1 MWNAAYSDSIYGGKE
16 SERVEKSRV
25 IAIIWVTISLAAA
38 VAIGII
44 GRVYLFPTILG
55 TEGNASTESVFIEM
69 ITKMF
74 TKDTNLPFVGGI
86 FLCGILAAIMST
98 ADSQLLVTASSVSKD
113 IYKDILKPESDE
125 KKVLKV
131 SRFTVLVVAL
141 LAFLIAWDPN
151 NSIMGLV
158 SNAWAGLGSAFG
170 PIVVMSLFWR
180 RTNFA
185 GAVAGIVSGGGAVLI
200 WDYLPLVHGQT
211 LGSATG
217 LYSLVVGFALSI
229 LCIVIFS
236 LCTKKPSQEILAER
250 LGVSTQDVSRWES
263 GEVLPDAEKLL
274 QLCRVFGISAD
285 ELLGENAK
293 ADDASDFLSLPLW
306 RWSLRVISP
315 PLAFAG
321 TAAAL
326 TGLTGAVY
334 HALTADQWYTDF
346 GRFGT
351 ALRSTWCGAV
361 LSAGLL
367 LLAIA
372 LALLVF
378 EVLLSKRD

>member
-1 MWNAAYSDSIYGGKE
+1 M
-16 SERVEKSRV
+16 RKS
-25 IAIIWVTISLAAA
+25 
-38 VAIGII
+38 
-44 GRVYLFPTILG
+44 F
-55 TEGNASTESVFIEM
+55 
-69 ITKMF
+69 
-74 TKDTNLPFVGGI
+74 
-86 FLCGILAAIMST
+86 
-98 ADSQLLVTASSVSKD
+98 
-113 IYKDILKPESDE
+113 
-125 KKVLKV
+125 
-131 SRFTVLVVAL
+131 
-141 LAFLIAWDPN
+141 
-151 NSIMGLV
+151 
-158 SNAWAGLGSAFG
+158 
-170 PIVVMSLFWR
+170 
-180 RTNFA
+180 
-185 GAVAGIVSGGGAVLI
+185 
-200 WDYLPLVHGQT
+200 
-211 LGSATG
+211 
-217 LYSLVVGFALSI
+217 
-229 LCIVIFS
+229 
-236 LCTKKPSQEILAER
+236 
-250 LGVSTQDVSRWES
+250 
-263 GEVLPDAEKLL
+263 

>member
-1 MWNAAYSDSIYGGKE
+1 MVISDLFIGKSKVPQRIFCE
-16 SERVEKSRV
+16 ER
-25 IAIIWVTISLAAA
+25 IAIA
-38 VAIGII
+38 
-44 GRVYLFPTILG
+44 
-55 TEGNASTESVFIEM
+55 
-69 ITKMF
+69 
-74 TKDTNLPFVGGI
+74 FVIPGKP
-86 FLCGILAAIMST
+86 L
-98 ADSQLLVTASSVSKD
+98 SK
-113 IYKDILKPESDE
+113 
-125 KKVLKV
+125 
-131 SRFTVLVVAL
+131 
-141 LAFLIAWDPN
+141 
-151 NSIMGLV
+151 
-158 SNAWAGLGSAFG
+158 
-170 PIVVMSLFWR
+170 
-180 RTNFA
+180 
-185 GAVAGIVSGGGAVLI
+185 
-200 WDYLPLVHGQT
+200 
-211 LGSATG
+211 
-217 LYSLVVGFALSI
+217 
-229 LCIVIFS
+229 
-236 LCTKKPSQEILAER
+236 
-250 LGVSTQDVSRWES
+250 
-263 GEVLPDAEKLL
+263 LPDAEKLL

>member
-1 MWNAAYSDSIYGGKE
+1 MTIG
-16 SERVEKSRV
+16 EKITQRR
-25 IAIIWVTISLAAA
+25 LAAH
-38 VAIGII
+38 
-44 GRVYLFPTILG
+44 L
-55 TEGNASTESVFIEM
+55 
-69 ITKMF
+69 
-74 TKDTNLPFVGGI
+74 
-86 FLCGILAAIMST
+86 
-98 ADSQLLVTASSVSKD
+98 
-113 IYKDILKPESDE
+113 
-125 KKVLKV
+125 
-131 SRFTVLVVAL
+131 
-141 LAFLIAWDPN
+141 
-151 NSIMGLV
+151 
-158 SNAWAGLGSAFG
+158 
-170 PIVVMSLFWR
+170 
-180 RTNFA
+180 
-185 GAVAGIVSGGGAVLI
+185 
-200 WDYLPLVHGQT
+200 
-211 LGSATG
+211 
-217 LYSLVVGFALSI
+217 
-229 LCIVIFS
+229 
-236 LCTKKPSQEILAER
+236 SQEILAER

-334 HALTADQWYTDF
+334 HALT
-346 GRFGT
+346 GT

>member
-1 MWNAAYSDSIYGGKE
+1 MTIG
-16 SERVEKSRV
+16 EKITQRR
-25 IAIIWVTISLAAA
+25 LAAH
-38 VAIGII
+38 
-44 GRVYLFPTILG
+44 L
-55 TEGNASTESVFIEM
+55 
-69 ITKMF
+69 
-74 TKDTNLPFVGGI
+74 
-86 FLCGILAAIMST
+86 
-98 ADSQLLVTASSVSKD
+98 
-113 IYKDILKPESDE
+113 
-125 KKVLKV
+125 
-131 SRFTVLVVAL
+131 
-141 LAFLIAWDPN
+141 
-151 NSIMGLV
+151 
-158 SNAWAGLGSAFG
+158 
-170 PIVVMSLFWR
+170 
-180 RTNFA
+180 
-185 GAVAGIVSGGGAVLI
+185 
-200 WDYLPLVHGQT
+200 
-211 LGSATG
+211 
-217 LYSLVVGFALSI
+217 
-229 LCIVIFS
+229 
-236 LCTKKPSQEILAER
+236 SQEILAER

-274 QLCRVFGISAD
+274 QLCRVFG
-285 ELLGENAK
+285 
-293 ADDASDFLSLPLW
+293 
-306 RWSLRVISP
+306 ISP

>member
-1 MWNAAYSDSIYGGKE
+1 MTIG
-16 SERVEKSRV
+16 EKITQRR
-25 IAIIWVTISLAAA
+25 LAAH
-38 VAIGII
+38 
-44 GRVYLFPTILG
+44 L
-55 TEGNASTESVFIEM
+55 
-69 ITKMF
+69 
-74 TKDTNLPFVGGI
+74 
-86 FLCGILAAIMST
+86 
-98 ADSQLLVTASSVSKD
+98 
-113 IYKDILKPESDE
+113 
-125 KKVLKV
+125 
-131 SRFTVLVVAL
+131 
-141 LAFLIAWDPN
+141 
-151 NSIMGLV
+151 
-158 SNAWAGLGSAFG
+158 
-170 PIVVMSLFWR
+170 
-180 RTNFA
+180 
-185 GAVAGIVSGGGAVLI
+185 
-200 WDYLPLVHGQT
+200 
-211 LGSATG
+211 
-217 LYSLVVGFALSI
+217 
-229 LCIVIFS
+229 
-236 LCTKKPSQEILAER
+236 SQEILAER

-274 QLCRVFGISAD
+274 QLCRV
-285 ELLGENAK
+285 LGFSK

>member
-1 MWNAAYSDSIYGGKE
+1 MTIG
-16 SERVEKSRV
+16 EKITQRR
-25 IAIIWVTISLAAA
+25 LAAH
-38 VAIGII
+38 
-44 GRVYLFPTILG
+44 L
-55 TEGNASTESVFIEM
+55 
-69 ITKMF
+69 
-74 TKDTNLPFVGGI
+74 
-86 FLCGILAAIMST
+86 
-98 ADSQLLVTASSVSKD
+98 
-113 IYKDILKPESDE
+113 
-125 KKVLKV
+125 
-131 SRFTVLVVAL
+131 
-141 LAFLIAWDPN
+141 
-151 NSIMGLV
+151 
-158 SNAWAGLGSAFG
+158 
-170 PIVVMSLFWR
+170 
-180 RTNFA
+180 
-185 GAVAGIVSGGGAVLI
+185 
-200 WDYLPLVHGQT
+200 
-211 LGSATG
+211 
-217 LYSLVVGFALSI
+217 
-229 LCIVIFS
+229 
-236 LCTKKPSQEILAER
+236 SQEILAER

-315 PLAFAG
+315 PLALAG
-321 TAAAL
+321 T
-326 TGLTGAVY
+326 AVY

>member
-1 MWNAAYSDSIYGGKE
+1 M
-16 SERVEKSRV
+16 
-25 IAIIWVTISLAAA
+25 
-38 VAIGII
+38 
-44 GRVYLFPTILG
+44 
-55 TEGNASTESVFIEM
+55 
-69 ITKMF
+69 
-74 TKDTNLPFVGGI
+74 
-86 FLCGILAAIMST
+86 
-98 ADSQLLVTASSVSKD
+98 
-113 IYKDILKPESDE
+113 
-125 KKVLKV
+125 
-131 SRFTVLVVAL
+131 
-141 LAFLIAWDPN
+141 
-151 NSIMGLV
+151 
-158 SNAWAGLGSAFG
+158 
-170 PIVVMSLFWR
+170 
-180 RTNFA
+180 
-185 GAVAGIVSGGGAVLI
+185 
-200 WDYLPLVHGQT
+200 
-211 LGSATG
+211 
-217 LYSLVVGFALSI
+217 
-229 LCIVIFS
+229 
-236 LCTKKPSQEILAER
+236 
-250 LGVSTQDVSRWES
+250 
-263 GEVLPDAEKLL
+263 
-274 QLCRVFGISAD
+274 CRVFGISAD